1 MATYIKIASVDVGL
15 LGTTSIDFTSIPST
29 YTDLKVVLSTR
40 ISALSSPDFLEMS
53 VNGSLSNLTSRRVQ
67 GNGTGASSSTFNTSY
82 SVIETNNLTAN
93 TFGSTEIYCPNYTS
107 SSAKSFSVE
116 AVTENNATAAYIEM
130 WAWLWN
136 QTAAITSLGF
146 TRTGGQTFLQYSTAT
161 LYGIS
166 KS

>member
-1 MATYIKIASVDVGL
+1 MPLQLYKIASSDLTASAASV
-15 LGTTSIDFTSIPST
+15 TFSNIPQG
-29 YTDLKVVLSTR
+29 YTDLKVVMSAR
-40 ISALSSPDFLEMS
+40 ISATSSPDFLEMS
-53 VNGSLSNLTSRRVQ
+53 VNGSLANLTGRRVQ
-67 GNGTGASSSTFNTSY
+67 GNGTTASSSTFSTSY
-82 SVIETNNLTAN
+82 SVIETDNLTAN

-146 TRTGGQTFLQYSTAT
+146 ARTGGQTFLANSTFT
-161 LYGIS
+161 LYGIL
-166 KS
+166 